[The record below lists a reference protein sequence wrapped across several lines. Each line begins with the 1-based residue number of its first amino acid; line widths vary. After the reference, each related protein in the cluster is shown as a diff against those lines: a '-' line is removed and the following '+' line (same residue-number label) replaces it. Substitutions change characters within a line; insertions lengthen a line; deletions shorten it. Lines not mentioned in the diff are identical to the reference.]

1 MKIESPTRTL
11 LALAAVALLAAP
23 ALAQEDDVRKELE
36 ELRKG
41 QQELQRQI
49 ELEKEIEALKQGQQ
63 AIQKELAEIKR
74 LIQTRPAAAA
84 PARRGPD
91 VAGKTFDLRANL
103 VKGEQTA
110 KLTLVEFTD
119 YQ

>member
-1 MKIESPTRTL
+1 MKIKSPMRRL
-11 LALAAVALLAAP
+11 VALAAVALLAAP
-23 ALAQEDDVRKELE
+23 ALAQDDVRKELE
-36 ELRKG
+36 ELKKG

-49 ELEKEIEALKQGQQ
+49 ELEKEIEALRKGQE

-74 LIQTRPAAAA
+74 LIQTRPAAA
-84 PARRGPD
+84 PARRAGPD

>member
-1 MKIESPTRTL
+1 MKIRTPMRGL
-11 LALAAVALLAAP
+11 VALAAVALMATP
-23 ALAQEDDVRKELE
+23 ALAQDDDVRKELE
-36 ELRKG
+36 ALKQG
-41 QQELQRQI
+41 QQDLQRQI
-49 ELEKEIEALKQGQQ
+49 ELEKEIEALKKGQE

-74 LIQTRPAAAA
+74 LIQTRPAAA
-84 PARRGPD
+84 PARRAGPD
-91 VAGKTFDLRANL
+91 VAGKTFDLRANP